1 MHVDARA
8 QDKLERDISLKY
20 HHLNRETKPTSKK
33 GQLLSWVDTSIS
45 ANRIRHHAPFIVT
58 SNISV
63 SQLSLVTELI
73 IDRSKHALPSNI
85 RSCSL
90 FFTDS
95 YPKSLTIFI
104 SRRRRDLSLGHFG
117 DGGGGGRGWVW
128 CYQHCSRPL
137 LPNVREDYIRA
148 GLRIFET
155 GS

>member
-20 HHLNRETKPTSKK
+20 HHLNGETKPTSKK

-45 ANRIRHHAPFIVT
+45 ANLIRNHAPFIVT

-73 IDRSKHALPSNI
+73 IDRSKHALPSKI

-90 FFTDS
+90 FYRFLSQIFNNIYIAST
-95 YPKSLTIFI
+95 PGFEPGSLWWW
-104 SRRRRDLSLGHFG
+104 
-117 DGGGGGRGWVW
+117 GGGGGWVW
-128 CYQHCSRPL
+128 CSQHCSRPL